1 MNGPVQHPS
10 SDSNR
15 RGVAAMASAMA
26 SLAFS
31 DALVKFVSEALP
43 PPQLILVRGVFSIVL
58 LLALVCAT
66 GGARHLPRLLDAR
79 VVLRAG
85 VDAIATIAY
94 LLSLFHLP
102 LANTTAINMAAPL
115 FVTLYAIALFG
126 ERVAARRWLAVAT
139 GFAGV
144 LLVVQPRSDGFNAWA
159 LLCVLA
165 SFLNASRDVLTRTI
179 GKGVPVLVIALS
191 TSIAVTL
198 LAGGWSLMQPWKPVT
213 GSQLGLLAAAATVL
227 SAGNFLIAA
236 AMRHGEMSV
245 VAPFRYSGLIVALA
259 LGWFI
264 WGTVPNALALAGI
277 VLLVAAGLALLRG
290 SRTRASVARVEARQ
304 GS

>member
-1 MNGPVQHPS
+1 
-10 SDSNR
+10 
-15 RGVAAMASAMA
+15 MASAMA
-26 SLAFS
+26 SLACS
-31 DALVKFVSEALP
+31 DALVKFVSESLP
-43 PPQLILVRGVFSIVL
+43 AAQLIFVRGMFSIAL
-58 LLALVCAT
+58 LLAVIWAT
-66 GGARHLPRLLDAR
+66 GGARHLPRLLDGR
-79 VVLRAG
+79 VLLRAAVDG
-85 VDAIATIAY
+85 VATIAY

-126 ERVAARRWLAVAT
+126 ERVAARRWLAVGT
-139 GFAGV
+139 GFLGV
-144 LLVVQPRSDGFNAWA
+144 LLVVQPRGEGFNAWA

-179 GKGVPVLVIALS
+179 ARGIPVLVITLG

-198 LAGGWSLMQPWKPVT
+198 LAGGWSLMQPWHP
-213 GSQLGLLAAAATVL
+213 LAWPPLALLAGAAAIL

-245 VAPFRYSGLIVALA
+245 VAPFRYSGLLVALA
-259 LGWFI
+259 LGYLV
-264 WGTVPNALALAGI
+264 WGNVPNAMALAGI

-290 SRTRASVARVEARQ
+290 ARTRVDVPRVESPR

>member
-1 MNGPVQHPS
+1 M
-10 SDSNR
+10 
-15 RGVAAMASAMA
+15 
-26 SLAFS
+26 
-31 DALVKFVSEALP
+31 
-43 PPQLILVRGVFSIVL
+43 
-58 LLALVCAT
+58 
-66 GGARHLPRLLDAR
+66 
-79 VVLRAG
+79 LRATVDG
-85 VDAIATIAY
+85 VATIAY

-126 ERVAARRWLAVAT
+126 ERVAARRWVAVVT
-139 GFAGV
+139 GFLGV
-144 LLVVQPRSDGFNAWA
+144 LLVIQPRSDGFNAWA

-179 GKGVPVLVIALS
+179 AKGIPVLVIALS

-198 LAGGWSLMQPWKPVT
+198 LAGGWSLVQPWKPVAW
-213 GSQLGLLAAAATVL
+213 QPLALLAGAAIVL

-236 AMRHGEMSV
+236 AMLHGEMSV

-259 LGWFI
+259 LGYFI

-277 VLLVAAGLALLRG
+277 VLLVVAGLALLRG
-290 SRTRASVARVEARQ
+290 ARTRVNVPRPTSHNPT
-304 GS
+304 

>member
-1 MNGPVQHPS
+1 
-10 SDSNR
+10 
-15 RGVAAMASAMA
+15 MASAMA
-26 SLAFS
+26 SLAVS
-31 DALVKFVSEALP
+31 DALVKFASERLP
-43 PPQLILVRGVFSIVL
+43 SAQLIFVRGLFSIAL
-58 LLALVCAT
+58 LVALACAT
-66 GGARHLPRLLDAR
+66 GGARHLPRLLDGRVMAR
-79 VVLRAG
+79 AA

-126 ERVAARRWLAVAT
+126 EHVAARRWLAVIT

-144 LLVVQPRSDGFNAWA
+144 LLVVQPRGDGFNAWA

-179 GKGVPVLVIALS
+179 AKGTPALVIALGS
-191 TSIAVTL
+191 SIAVTI
-198 LAGGWSLMQPWKPVT
+198 LAGGWTLVQPWQPV
-213 GSQLGLLAAAATVL
+213 SWQPLALLAAAAAVL

-259 LGWFI
+259 LGYLV
-264 WGTVPNALALAGI
+264 WGNVPNALALAGI

-290 SRTRASVARVEARQ
+290 S
-304 GS
+304 